1 VLVDVDTGN
10 VLAGHNERLP
20 LPPASLTKVLVA
32 LIAVT
37 YLAPD
42 ADVVATPSS
51 QSVYPNRV
59 GMEMGTPW
67 PLDETLRALLV
78 MSANDAAYAIA
89 EGVSG
94 SFADFASVMQ
104 RSAAQIGMADSP
116 VLHDPAGLD
125 GTEGLDGGN
134 LVSARD
140 LAIAGRD
147 LLSVP
152 ELAQIVDRKSDY
164 FVDPAGQAHYLESTN
179 LAFMVS
185 YPGAIGIKTGYT
197 DPAGA
202 CVMAAATRDG
212 RTMLAVVMNGYN
224 PTQSAMDLLNQGFAA
239 PVTAEGAADR
249 LPAVALPRPQLS
261 PREQPAVFDHRP
273 PGAHARSAAGKP
285 AGGASRGGKR
295 AVAAKGVPGTH
306 GRGALEG
313 VISAWPA
320 QLLLVATG
328 AAALV
333 GLSEV
338 LRGRSTRRRRQVA
351 PLGAPDAGRSPLLGP
366 LGARHRR
373 ERLLASYT
381 RHERPLPRR
390 RP

>member
-1 VLVDVDTGN
+1 MLVDVDTGN
-10 VLAGHNERLP
+10 VLAGQNERLP

-37 YLAPD
+37 YLAPN

-51 QSVYPNRV
+51 ESVYPNRV

-78 MSANDAAYAIA
+78 MSANDAAYAVA
-89 EGVSG
+89 GGVSG

-104 RSAAQIGMADSP
+104 RSATQIGMADKP

-134 LVSARD
+134 LISARD

-152 ELAQIVDRKSDY
+152 ELAHIVDKKSDY

-202 CVMAAATRDG
+202 CVMAAATRG
-212 RTMLAVVMNGYN
+212 RRTMLAVVMNGYN
-224 PTQSAMDLLNQGFAA
+224 PTQSAMDLLNQGFST
-239 PVTAEGAADR
+239 PVAAEGSGDQ
-249 LPAVALPRPQLS
+249 LPAVALPRPELS
-261 PREQPAVFDHRP
+261 PQEQPVVFDHRAA
-273 PGAHARSAAGKP
+273 GAHARSAEGKP
-285 AGGASRGGKR
+285 ATRASREGRR
-295 AVAAKGVPGTH
+295 AVAAKRLPGARE
-306 GRGALEG
+306 RGALVS

-320 QLLLVATG
+320 QLLLMATG
-328 AAALV
+328 VAALV
-333 GLSEV
+333 GLSEI
-338 LRGRSTRRRRQVA
+338 LRGRFARRRRQA
-351 PLGAPDAGRSPLLGP
+351 SLLGTPGAGRSQLIGP
-366 LGARHRR
+366 LGARRRR

-381 RHERPLPRR
+381 RHETSLRR
-390 RP
+390 RS